1 MPSTAAGP
9 FDIPLGECV
18 AGREMHGYRFMSC
31 KQLDAGLQKIG
42 RCCSCSSPLQLTES
56 FSKRKGLVSKISI
69 VCSNP
74 ECLESVTVS
83 DPSTVE
89 ATNLNVRSVL
99 GMRMIGCGR
108 TKLDTYMACMEML
121 PPLSPSY
128 EKLTSTTT
136 YISFFKFLFTSSSL
150 FLSLILLLYK

>member
-1 MPSTAAGP
+1 MLDFRKLGGAVLAA
-9 FDIPLGECV
+9 
-18 AGREMHGYRFMSC
+18 HH
-31 KQLDAGLQKIG
+31 
-42 RCCSCSSPLQLTES
+42 
-56 FSKRKGLVSKISI
+56 FSLLRALAKERVLCPKLV